1 LAVLGTLKEV
11 TALPADS
18 VPPGDVDKN
27 IKLVNKSFVGHFAGP
42 DTLYAHVTAEY
53 FRLGYHRYQTIHGI
67 GDGGCWVL
75 PRMKDLAQEKQELS
89 LTLDW

>member
-27 IKLVNKSFVGHFAGP
+27 IKLVNKS
-42 DTLYAHVTAEY
+42 
-53 FRLGYHRYQTIHGI
+53 
-67 GDGGCWVL
+67 
-75 PRMKDLAQEKQELS
+75 
-89 LTLDW
+89 LD